1 METRMYALNKSM
13 STVMLAAALAS
24 MSGSAVRA
32 QCFLDIFGWGKSANN
47 ASPNPAAIP
56 SYPYSASYPTMG
68 APYPLY
74 GQTPI
79 AAGGTQIQP
88 YSVGY
93 SGIPQS
99 AISLASPTNYNTSY
113 FAVPTTYYRPVTTT
127 DPRTGQSVTTMMPC
141 TSYQQQALRSPAW
154 TFGQWVYGG
163 SQVPMVPANALPV
176 TPSSQGLM
184 PQNSNSAVSS
194 VNAADPRSVPSLPPI
209 NPSLP
214 VYGTAVQS
222 GFGNPS
228 SYSNP
233 AAGWGSNGTGV
244 VSAYYPNGM
253 GTTVGP
259 TEASY
264 SSTYGNPNIAG
275 VTPTNSSLNATPGSI
290 FPPGPAEQSQST
302 LGQSSHGAV
311 GPGIN
316 PSTNSNSPP
325 GVYPPSAMESQLQ
338 PSTMFRAEPS
348 NPPLTPAAD
357 AAIDRP
363 VLPPEGD
370 TSRIDNS
377 SRREPA
383 AGENGIVQNI
393 VRQPT
398 REMREMSGKSI
409 ERIAQP
415 SEPQK
420 SFGPTKTGLESIQRE
435 ESRQSPQAPAL
446 KPIPLPDSF
455 DSDPQWNPSLLN
467 SSDKTAAVLE
477 KKSTPKV
484 FTKQLAAE
492 DVRYASHAEAQSTS
506 KPLVE
511 SGRRTIQ
518 APPANRIEKSRYD
531 ASGWQSAK

>member
-1 METRMYALNKSM
+1 MYALNKSM
-13 STVMLAAALAS
+13 STFMLAVTLAS
-24 MSGSAVRA
+24 VSGSAVRA
-32 QCFLDIFGWGKSANN
+32 QCCLDIFGWGKSTNSS
-47 ASPNPAAIP
+47 SPNSAAIP
-56 SYPYSASYPTMG
+56 SYPYYAGYPTVG

-74 GQTPI
+74 GQVPI
-79 AAGGTQIQP
+79 AASGAQIQP

-127 DPRTGQSVTTMMPC
+127 DPRTGQPVTTMMPC

-154 TFGQWVYGG
+154 SFGQWVHGG
-163 SQVPMVPANALPV
+163 SQVSMVPANALPA

-184 PQNSNSAVSS
+184 PQNSSSAISAI
-194 VNAADPRSVPSLPPI
+194 NAADPRSVPSLPPI

-228 SYSNP
+228 NYSNP
-233 AAGWGSNGTGV
+233 TAGWGTNGTGV
-244 VSAYYPNGM
+244 VSAYYPSGM
-253 GTTVGP
+253 NATVGP
-259 TEASY
+259 TDASY
-264 SSTYGNPNIAG
+264 SNANGNPNFAG
-275 VTPTNSSLNATPGSI
+275 SVPATNSMNLYSGSI
-290 FPPGPAEQSQST
+290 FPSGPAVQSQIGPSQPNNMAVTPGP
-302 LGQSSHGAV
+302 
-311 GPGIN
+311 I
-316 PSTNSNSPP
+316 PSTNSNMAP
-325 GVYPPSAMESQLQ
+325 GVYPPGQMDSQVQ

-348 NPPLTPAAD
+348 EKTLTPAAD
-357 AAIDRP
+357 SATERP
-363 VLPPEGD
+363 LLPPEGD
-370 TSRIDNS
+370 TGRIDNS
-377 SRREPA
+377 MKRAPVTS
-383 AGENGIVQNI
+383 ENGIVQNI

-409 ERIAQP
+409 ERIAPP
-415 SEPQK
+415 SEPLK
-420 SFGPTKTGLESIQRE
+420 SFGPTNTGSESMKRE

-467 SSDKTAAVLE
+467 SSDKTAAVLQ
-477 KKSTPKV
+477 KNSVPKSL
-484 FTKQLAAE
+484 TKQPTAE
-492 DVRYASHAEAQSTS
+492 DVRYASHAEAKSS
-506 KPLVE
+506 NNPLVE

-518 APPANRIEKSRYD
+518 SPQASRTEKSRYD